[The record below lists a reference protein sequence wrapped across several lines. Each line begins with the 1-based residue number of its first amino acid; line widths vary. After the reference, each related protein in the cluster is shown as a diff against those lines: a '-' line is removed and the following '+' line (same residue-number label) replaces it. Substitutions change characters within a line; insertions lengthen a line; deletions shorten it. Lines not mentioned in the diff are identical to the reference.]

1 MPLQRGSFEPGRLT
15 YFERK
20 IFLGRRTIN
29 RPNAADNVSS
39 G

>member
-20 IFLGRRTIN
+20 IFFGHRSTN
-29 RPNAADNVSS
+29 RPDATDNVSS